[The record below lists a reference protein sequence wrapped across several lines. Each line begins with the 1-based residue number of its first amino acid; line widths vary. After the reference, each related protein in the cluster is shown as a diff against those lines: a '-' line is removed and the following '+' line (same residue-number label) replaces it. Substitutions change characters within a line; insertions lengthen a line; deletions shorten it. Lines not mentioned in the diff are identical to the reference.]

1 MEKKIVCG
9 IDVGTTK
16 VCVVIG
22 QQDHDEKLDVRG
34 VSRVEFKDKK
44 FKNLVTKGAILN
56 PDFVSKFIKKALA
69 EAIEQAGVTPNQY
82 FISVA
87 SHQVACIP
95 KISDISRDYV
105 SEGDEVR
112 HDDLQRLLGSVGRTK
127 IDGSAILHVL
137 PQEYSVDGDSEEH
150 YHIVGVTGTHLR
162 GKFQVITMPLKPLS
176 TLLKSLDWAGLSN
189 IPPKHVY
196 LASLAST
203 MAVLSDEEKEHG
215 AILVDIGAG
224 KTDVVIVQGE
234 LVRYVASF
242 PVGGKAITKDIEI
255 GCDVSEN
262 VAEDLKLRFGTATHK
277 EVRLNEV
284 VAVPNVLES
293 LPPKNV
299 SLKNVAVIIEARV
312 KDIATFVAAV
322 VRHAGYERK
331 IKTGIVLTGGGA
343 RLDSI
348 QEVFRSVTGMHV
360 QVGRPNQG
368 FNKQKP
374 ETTNNLS
381 YATALGLVRL
391 GFRSL
396 DPRDELYESL
406 VSVPSPIQA
415 PVPTRPHTYT
425 TSQHHSPMPSNGSNG
440 SNGSYTNGNNG
451 HTPRPPEPPRN
462 PETKEPTK
470 EPEPQTEPEQEWK
483 WWRLRMDLNSWYKAI
498 FRDEFESRN
507 GQRPDGWEPKTV

>member
-22 QQDHDEKLDVRG
+22 QKDHDDKLDVRG

-87 SHQVACIP
+87 SHQVTCIP
-95 KISDISRDYV
+95 KVSDISRDYV

-176 TLLKSLDWAGLSN
+176 TLLKSLDWAGLHV
-189 IPPKHVY
+189 PPKNVY
-196 LASLAST
+196 LSSLAST

-215 AILVDIGAG
+215 AVLVDIGAG

-242 PVGGKAITKDIEI
+242 PVGGKSITKDIEV

-277 EVRLNEV
+277 EVRINEV

-348 QEVFRSVTGMHV
+348 QDVFRSVTGMHV

-374 ETTNNLS
+374 EATNNLS

-406 VSVPSPIQA
+406 VSVPSPVQP
-415 PVPTRPHTYT
+415 PVQHIPHTYS
-425 TSQHHSPMPSNGSNG
+425 TSQHHSPQPANNGTNNGGYSNGG
-440 SNGSYTNGNNG
+440 GSYPNP
-451 HTPRPPEPPRN
+451 PRPQTPEPVAPQEPSKEQDQ
-462 PETKEPTK
+462 PEN
-470 EPEPQTEPEQEWK
+470 EQEWK

-498 FRDEFESRN
+498 FRDEFESRG
-507 GQRPDGWEPKTV
+507 GQRPDSWEPKTV

>member
-22 QQDHDEKLDVRG
+22 QLDQDQKLDVRG

-56 PDFVSKFIKKALA
+56 PDFVSKFIKKAVQ
-69 EAIEQAGVTPNQY
+69 EATEQAGVIPNQY

-87 SHQVACIP
+87 SHQVNSLP
-95 KISDISRDYV
+95 KISDLSRDYV

-112 HDDLQRLLGSVGRTK
+112 HEDLQRLLGNVGRTK
-127 IDGSAILHVL
+127 IDGAAILHVL

-162 GKFQVITMPLKPLS
+162 GKFQVVTIPLKPIS
-176 TLLKSLDWAGLSN
+176 TLLKSLDWAGVHV
-189 IPPKHVY
+189 PPKHVY
-196 LASLAST
+196 LSSLAAT
-203 MAVLSDEEKEHG
+203 MSVLSEEEKEHG
-215 AILVDIGAG
+215 VVLVDIGAG
-224 KTDVVIVQGE
+224 KTDVVIIQGE
-234 LVRYVASF
+234 LVRCVASF

-255 GCDVSEN
+255 GCDVPEN
-262 VAEDLKLRFGTATHK
+262 VAEDLKLRFGTAVHK

-299 SLKNVAVIIEARV
+299 SLKNVAVIIESRV
-312 KDIATFVAAV
+312 RDIASFVAAV

-331 IKTGIVLTGGGA
+331 IKTGIVLTGGA
-343 RLDSI
+343 SRLDSI
-348 QEVFRSVTGMHV
+348 QEVFRTVTAMHV

-368 FNKQKP
+368 YNKQKP
-374 ETTNNLS
+374 EITNNLS

-406 VSVPSPIQA
+406 GA
-415 PVPTRPHTYT
+415 T
-425 TSQHHSPMPSNGSNG
+425 TSPRPVHVPPPAPTYQRPATPAPAPQ
-440 SNGSYTNGNNG
+440 TNG
-451 HTPRPPEPPRN
+451 HSQPRPPEPP
-462 PETKEPTK
+462 K
-470 EPEPQTEPEQEWK
+470 PQQPTEPEHQDSENGDGDQERK
-483 WWRLRMDLNSWYKAI
+483 WWRMGLDWNSWYKAI

-507 GQRPDGWEPKTV
+507 GQRPEGWDPKPA